1 MLLLVDL
8 RAAFMAANDDL
19 IGSGLPPA
27 RVLGGRK
34 KVREK
39 KNPSL
44 LQSSRSWVARSF
56 FFARLSKK
64 VGTKTKARA

>member
-1 MLLLVDL
+1 
-8 RAAFMAANDDL
+8 MAANDDL

-27 RVLGGRK
+27 RVLEGRK
-34 KVREK
+34 KVRENK

-44 LQSSRSWVARSF
+44 LQSSRSWVVRS

-64 VGTKTKARA
+64 VGTKNED

>member
-1 MLLLVDL
+1 
-8 RAAFMAANDDL
+8 MAANDDL

-27 RVLGGRK
+27 RVLEGRK

-39 KNPSL
+39 KTLPFYRVL
-44 LQSSRSWVARSF
+44 GVGLFVR

-64 VGTKTKARA
+64 VGTKNED